1 MVGACFRDGPAGLGS
16 LCEERGADLQF
27 CEAEIARL
35 TEEIAALVAYI
46 ELIDPKRD
54 WRIEEIEKMRN
65 EPEVREGRLAIQ
77 PILAR
82 HREEGSR

>member
-1 MVGACFRDGPAGLGS
+1 MAHYTLDCVEARERPIDPRD
-16 LCEERGADLQF
+16 
-27 CEAEIARL
+27 AEIARL
-35 TEEIAALVAYI
+35 AEENRVLVAYI

-82 HREEGSR
+82 HREEASR

>member
-1 MVGACFRDGPAGLGS
+1 MENYEHLGTSELASMCHHRD
-16 LCEERGADLQF
+16 
-27 CEAEIARL
+27 AEIARL

-46 ELIDPKRD
+46 ELIDPKRH

-82 HREEGSR
+82 RREEASR